1 MQGVTLAFGNVAL
14 AYGTVHMA
22 LMIKAVRVELPL
34 FPNCCRLLK
43 DDDVELLLLC
53 PTISMVLEKLT
64 FLEASS
70 VSWSTSFLHHGA
82 NVLAADILQ

>member
-43 DDDVELLLLC
+43 DDVVELLLLC

-64 FLEASS
+64 FLDAS